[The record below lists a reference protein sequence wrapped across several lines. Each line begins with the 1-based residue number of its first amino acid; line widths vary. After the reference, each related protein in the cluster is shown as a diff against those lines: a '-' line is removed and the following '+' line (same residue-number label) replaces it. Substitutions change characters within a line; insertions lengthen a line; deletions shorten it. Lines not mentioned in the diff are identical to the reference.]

1 MRLVVHLLLISKL
14 VFVFKKKPAV
24 GKYAGKL
31 RPLAPCGRD
40 EIQIVDFFG
49 GGTSKKVGV
58 RLAAHLL
65 LISKLVFVLKKK
77 PAVGKYAGKLRPFAP
92 CGRDGIQIV
101 DFCAGQCK

>member
-1 MRLVVHLLLISKL
+1 MPHIRLLLKF
-14 VFVFKKKPAV
+14 VFVLKKKPAV

-40 EIQIVDFFG
+40 GIRIVDFFG
-49 GGTSKKVGV
+49 GGTSKKKVGV
-58 RLAAHLL
+58 RLAIHLL

-77 PAVGKYAGKLRPFAP
+77 PAVGKYAGKLRPLAP
-92 CGRDGIQIV
+92 CGRGGIQIV